1 MLLKAFEFQTIDYRP
16 TLLPIVLDTF
26 FDLEYPRIKLVL
38 KGLIED

>member
-26 FDLEYPRIKLVL
+26 DLEYPRIKLVL
-38 KGLIED
+38 ESLIED